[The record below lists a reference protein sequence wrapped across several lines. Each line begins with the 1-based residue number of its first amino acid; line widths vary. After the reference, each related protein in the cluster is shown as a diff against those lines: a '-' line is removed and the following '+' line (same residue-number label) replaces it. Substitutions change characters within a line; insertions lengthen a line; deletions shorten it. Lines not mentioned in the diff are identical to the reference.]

1 MKKISRRSFITAMA
15 AVSAAGVL
23 AACGSS
29 SSSTASSVASSAVS
43 SEATSSAASMDET
56 GTHTVVDHGGNEVE
70 VPNKVTRVVID
81 QIPILSTYM
90 AYFEGS
96 APYIVGYCGSFKSVI
111 SDTVLKNIAPE
122 LLESSDTVY
131 AQSDLNI
138 EEIMKLNPDVIL
150 YNAGNSSHAEILKA
164 SGIPSI
170 GFATVGASTEA
181 DPIERYEEWLKLL
194 EQIFNEPGKT
204 EAFVAA
210 GDEIVADVEAR
221 ITEIPQTDRPSA
233 LILWKYADG
242 VPQVSGQGT
251 FGTYWMKRL
260 GVTDKALEATGFA
273 QASMEQIYSWDP
285 DILFLDGPGLQP
297 LRTED
302 VLSGN
307 VDGADFS
314 TLTAVKS
321 GRVYNTTLG
330 MWNWFTPNPDAPLVL
345 AWLACNTYPDAFAD
359 YPLGDTIKE
368 YYKTWY
374 GYDVTDDELEEIL
387 CFGRMNVPVGE
398 VLTALRTALT
408 GESTSNVQNYSIVIN
423 LRLPRILMAII
434 VGAGLSCAGNTYQS
448 LFSNPLATPDILGV
462 TSGTC
467 VGAILAIILS
477 CSILETQ
484 LIALVFGL
492 ISVCFTLKIA
502 GKSDGRSMVYL
513 VLAGTIASSLFNA
526 LGSLLKYT
534 ADPQD
539 KLPEI
544 TYWLL
549 GSFTSASYQKIL
561 IGCPLI
567 VAGIIIIY
575 LLRWRLNILSLSDDE
590 ARASGINIKQ
600 TRMLFIVASTLVTA
614 SAVSMCGQVGWIG
627 LLIPHASRML
637 VGSNNRYVVPLS
649 LSLGASFM
657 ILIDTLSRSISIIEL
672 PLSILTA
679 IIGAPAFIS
688 LLNKTRSNLQ

>member
-29 SSSTASSVASSAVS
+29 SSSTASSAVS

-204 EAFVAA
+204 DAFVAA
-210 GDEIVADVEAR
+210 GDEIVTDVEAR
-221 ITEIPQTDRPSA
+221 IAEIPQTDRPSA

-285 DILFLDGPGLQP
+285 DILFLDAVYCCIYAGHGFSRFHVRSGGL
-297 LRTED
+297 D
-302 VLSGN
+302 WS
-307 VDGADFS
+307 ADP
-314 TLTAVKS
+314 A
-321 GRVYNTTLG
+321 RI
-330 MWNWFTPNPDAPLVL
+330 PDAG
-345 AWLACNTYPDAFAD
+345 W
-359 YPLGDTIKE
+359 K
-368 YYKTWY
+368 
-374 GYDVTDDELEEIL
+374 
-387 CFGRMNVPVGE
+387 
-398 VLTALRTALT
+398 
-408 GESTSNVQNYSIVIN
+408 Q
-423 LRLPRILMAII
+423 
-434 VGAGLSCAGNTYQS
+434 QS
-448 LFSNPLATPDILGV
+448 LCGAPQSQSGSQLYDPDRYPV
-462 TSGTC
+462 
-467 VGAILAIILS
+467 
-477 CSILETQ
+477 
-484 LIALVFGL
+484 
-492 ISVCFTLKIA
+492 
-502 GKSDGRSMVYL
+502 
-513 VLAGTIASSLFNA
+513 
-526 LGSLLKYT
+526 
-534 ADPQD
+534 PQHQH
-539 KLPEI
+539 
-544 TYWLL
+544 Y
-549 GSFTSASYQKIL
+549 
-561 IGCPLI
+561 
-567 VAGIIIIY
+567 
-575 LLRWRLNILSLSDDE
+575 
-590 ARASGINIKQ
+590 RA
-600 TRMLFIVASTLVTA
+600 
-614 SAVSMCGQVGWIG
+614 
-627 LLIPHASRML
+627 
-637 VGSNNRYVVPLS
+637 
-649 LSLGASFM
+649 ASFHPHRHHRC
-657 ILIDTLSRSISIIEL
+657 TGVYFSVE
-672 PLSILTA
+672 
-679 IIGAPAFIS
+679 
-688 LLNKTRSNLQ
+688 

>member
-1 MKKISRRSFITAMA
+1 MKKITRRSFLAAMA

-23 AACGSS
+23 TACGGSGN
-29 SSSTASSVASSAVS
+29 AASSAAASESASVS
-43 SEATSSAASMDET
+43 SEAVSSAASADET
-56 GTHTVVDHGGNEVE
+56 GTHTVIDHGGNEVG

-122 LLESSDTVY
+122 LMESSDTVY

-150 YNAGNSSHAEILKA
+150 YNAGNSSHAETLKA

-181 DPIERYEEWLKLL
+181 DPLERYEEWLKLL
-194 EQIFNEPGKT
+194 EDVFGEPGKT

-221 ITEIPQTDRPSA
+221 IADIPESDRPSA
-233 LILWKYADG
+233 LILWKYSDG
-242 VPQVSGQGT
+242 VPQVSGNGT
-251 FGTYWMKRL
+251 FGTYWMKHL

-273 QASMEQIYSWDP
+273 QTSMEQVYSWDP

-297 LRTED
+297 LRTEN

-314 TLTAVKS
+314 TLTAVQN

-374 GYDVTDDELEEIL
+374 GYDVTDDELEE
-387 CFGRMNVPVGE
+387 M
-398 VLTALRTALT
+398 
-408 GESTSNVQNYSIVIN
+408 
-423 LRLPRILMAII
+423 
-434 VGAGLSCAGNTYQS
+434 
-448 LFSNPLATPDILGV
+448 
-462 TSGTC
+462 
-467 VGAILAIILS
+467 
-477 CSILETQ
+477 
-484 LIALVFGL
+484 
-492 ISVCFTLKIA
+492 
-502 GKSDGRSMVYL
+502 
-513 VLAGTIASSLFNA
+513 
-526 LGSLLKYT
+526 LLY
-534 ADPQD
+534 
-539 KLPEI
+539 
-544 TYWLL
+544 
-549 GSFTSASYQKIL
+549 
-561 IGCPLI
+561 
-567 VAGIIIIY
+567 
-575 LLRWRLNILSLSDDE
+575 
-590 ARASGINIKQ
+590 
-600 TRMLFIVASTLVTA
+600 
-614 SAVSMCGQVGWIG
+614 
-627 LLIPHASRML
+627 
-637 VGSNNRYVVPLS
+637 
-649 LSLGASFM
+649 
-657 ILIDTLSRSISIIEL
+657 
-672 PLSILTA
+672 
-679 IIGAPAFIS
+679 
-688 LLNKTRSNLQ
+688 

>member
-204 EAFVAA
+204 DAFVAA
-210 GDEIVADVEAR
+210 GDEIVTDVEAR
-221 ITEIPQTDRPSA
+221 IAEIPQTDRPSA

-321 GRVYNTTLG
+321 GRVYNTTL
-330 MWNWFTPNPDAPLVL
+330 
-345 AWLACNTYPDAFAD
+345 
-359 YPLGDTIKE
+359 
-368 YYKTWY
+368 
-374 GYDVTDDELEEIL
+374 
-387 CFGRMNVPVGE
+387 
-398 VLTALRTALT
+398 
-408 GESTSNVQNYSIVIN
+408 
-423 LRLPRILMAII
+423 
-434 VGAGLSCAGNTYQS
+434 
-448 LFSNPLATPDILGV
+448 
-462 TSGTC
+462 
-467 VGAILAIILS
+467 
-477 CSILETQ
+477 
-484 LIALVFGL
+484 
-492 ISVCFTLKIA
+492 
-502 GKSDGRSMVYL
+502 
-513 VLAGTIASSLFNA
+513 
-526 LGSLLKYT
+526 
-534 ADPQD
+534 
-539 KLPEI
+539 
-544 TYWLL
+544 
-549 GSFTSASYQKIL
+549 
-561 IGCPLI
+561 
-567 VAGIIIIY
+567 GIIIIY

>member
-1 MKKISRRSFITAMA
+1 MA

-43 SEATSSAASMDET
+43 SEATFSAASMDET

-70 VPNKVTRVVID
+70 VPNNVTRVVID

-181 DPIERYEEWLKLL
+181 DPLERYEEWLKLL
-194 EQIFNEPGKT
+194 EDIFGEPGKT

-221 ITEIPQTDRPSA
+221 IADIPESDRPSA
-233 LILWKYADG
+233 LILWKYSDG

-273 QASMEQIYSWDP
+273 QASMEQVYSWDP

-297 LRTED
+297 LRTEN

-314 TLTAVKS
+314 TLTAVQN

-374 GYDVTDDELEEIL
+374 GYDVTDDEMEE
-387 CFGRMNVPVGE
+387 M
-398 VLTALRTALT
+398 
-408 GESTSNVQNYSIVIN
+408 
-423 LRLPRILMAII
+423 
-434 VGAGLSCAGNTYQS
+434 
-448 LFSNPLATPDILGV
+448 
-462 TSGTC
+462 
-467 VGAILAIILS
+467 
-477 CSILETQ
+477 
-484 LIALVFGL
+484 
-492 ISVCFTLKIA
+492 
-502 GKSDGRSMVYL
+502 
-513 VLAGTIASSLFNA
+513 
-526 LGSLLKYT
+526 LLY
-534 ADPQD
+534 
-539 KLPEI
+539 
-544 TYWLL
+544 
-549 GSFTSASYQKIL
+549 
-561 IGCPLI
+561 
-567 VAGIIIIY
+567 
-575 LLRWRLNILSLSDDE
+575 
-590 ARASGINIKQ
+590 
-600 TRMLFIVASTLVTA
+600 
-614 SAVSMCGQVGWIG
+614 
-627 LLIPHASRML
+627 
-637 VGSNNRYVVPLS
+637 
-649 LSLGASFM
+649 
-657 ILIDTLSRSISIIEL
+657 
-672 PLSILTA
+672 
-679 IIGAPAFIS
+679 
-688 LLNKTRSNLQ
+688 